1 MVPAVGR
8 VAGHARVGAGVH
20 PVALQA
26 LAVGVGDHPASGGQA
41 AVVVCEVDVAGG
53 GVDVAA
59 AHDVAA
65 GRGVGPP
72 AGVGGVDQA
81 GAGHGSAL
89 HPVAL
94 EALAVGGGHEPAR
107 HHEPAVVVG
116 PEHVVAVAEGPAG
129 HVALRGGPV
138 VPAVMGVPHHGGVAP
153 GVHPV
158 ALQALAVGVGDHPAS
173 GGQAAVVVC
182 EVDVAGGGVDVAAA
196 HDVAAGRGVGPP
208 AGVGGV
214 DQAGA
219 GHHAVNAEPVALQAV
234 VHVGVVDQPPG
245 VERSVIAVVAHRPVG
260 RDVPAALGRGRGGRR
275 GGGLQRVGAIARGG
289 PALGGPGG
297 GGGGVGGGRRGLRP
311 RPGLLACARGAE
323 VGLGLGQRG
332 LGPGG
337 LGGRLLV
344 GPCGGGHRDRGGE
357 RHGNGDGADL
367 R

>member
-26 LAVGVGDHPASGGQA
+26 LAVGVGDHPA
-41 AVVVCEVDVAGG
+41 
-53 GVDVAA
+53 
-59 AHDVAA
+59 
-65 GRGVGPP
+65 R
-72 AGVGGVDQA
+72 
-81 GAGHGSAL
+81 
-89 HPVAL
+89 
-94 EALAVGGGHEPAR
+94 R
-107 HHEPAVVVG
+107 
-116 PEHVVAVAEGPAG
+116 
-129 HVALRGGPV
+129 
-138 VPAVMGVPHHGGVAP
+138 
-153 GVHPV
+153 
-158 ALQALAVGVGDHPAS
+158 
-173 GGQAAVVVC
+173 GQAAVVVC

-260 RDVPAALGRGRGGRR
+260 RDVPAALGRGRRGRR
-275 GGGLQRVGAIARGG
+275 GGGLQRIGAIARGR

-297 GGGGVGGGRRGLRP
+297 GGDRVGGGRAPLRARGGLGRGAQGAGRGLRRIGGGGRRGLRP

-344 GPCGGGHRDRGGE
+344 GPCGGGHRNRGGE